1 MSATPARN
9 PPALQPAP
17 RSKPAAAA
25 GPVAPPRPAHNALH
39 FGPHTKRV
47 IRSVARLVNPLVL
60 RIAGRRHM
68 PVVGIIHHRG
78 RNTGRPYATPLGI
91 RPATAN
97 GFVMPL
103 TFGESAG
110 WYRNIVAAGSCV
122 ITWRGADHTV
132 ASPVIVDRATALP
145 AFPRY
150 ERLALRAIGINEFV
164 WLHDAPVSPKSGL
177 TSPLQ

>member
-1 MSATPARN
+1 MSATPGRKA
-9 PPALQPAP
+9 PVFGPAP
-17 RSKPAAAA
+17 DRRPTATAD
-25 GPVAPPRPAHNALH
+25 PVAPARPAGNALH
-39 FGPHTKRV
+39 LGPRTRRV

-68 PVVGIIHHRG
+68 SVVGIIHHRG
-78 RNTGRPYATPLGI
+78 RKTGRLYATPLGI
-91 RPATAN
+91 RPAATG

-103 TFGESAG
+103 TFGE
-110 WYRNIVAAGSCV
+110 AAGCCV

-132 ASPVIVDRATALP
+132 ASAVIVDRATALP

-164 WLHDAPVSPKSGL
+164 WLHDEPSSPKSAHQDL
-177 TSPLQ
+177 PVR